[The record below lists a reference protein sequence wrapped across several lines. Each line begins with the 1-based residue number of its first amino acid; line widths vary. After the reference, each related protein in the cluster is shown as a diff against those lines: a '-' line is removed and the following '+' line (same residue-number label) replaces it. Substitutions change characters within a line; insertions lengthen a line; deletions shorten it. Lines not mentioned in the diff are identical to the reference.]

1 MQRVYDAADIIEASI
16 VKGLLAQYEINVHI
30 SGYYLQGGVGEIPA
44 SGTTTLWVDDADVAE
59 AHRVIEAYERG

>member
-16 VKGLLAQYEINVHI
+16 VKGLLEQYEINAHI
-30 SGYYLQGGVGEIPA
+30 GGYYLQGGVGEVPA

-59 AHRVIEAYERG
+59 AYRIIGAYERE